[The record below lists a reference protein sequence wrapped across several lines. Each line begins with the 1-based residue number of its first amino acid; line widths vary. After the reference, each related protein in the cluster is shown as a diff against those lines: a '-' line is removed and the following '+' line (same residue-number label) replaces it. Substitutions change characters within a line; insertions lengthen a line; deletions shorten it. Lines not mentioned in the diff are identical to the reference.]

1 MNALY
6 SPHFIT
12 KYKKIAKRNKKLS
25 DQIKEKIALFL
36 SNKYDNSLNL
46 HKLKGSMGEC
56 WSFSI
61 ESNIRVILMHSNDE
75 VIFTD
80 IGSHDEVYK

>member
-6 SPHFIT
+6 SPHFIAQ
-12 KYKKIAKRNKKLS
+12 YKKIAKRNKKLS
-25 DQIKEKIALFL
+25 DQIKEKIVLFL
-36 SNKYDNSLNL
+36 SDKNNTSLNL
-46 HKLKGSMGEC
+46 HKLKGNMGES

-61 ESNIRVILMHSNDE
+61 ESNIRVILTYSNDE
-75 VIFTD
+75 AIFTD

>member
-6 SPHFIT
+6 SPHFIAQ
-12 KYKKIAKRNKKLS
+12 YKKIAKRNKKLS
-25 DQIKEKIALFL
+25 DRIKEKIVLFL
-36 SNKYDNSLNL
+36 SNKDDPSLNL
-46 HKLKGSMGEC
+46 HKLKGNMGES

-61 ESNIRVILMHSNDE
+61 ESNIRIILMYSNDE

>member
-1 MNALY
+1 MNAHY
-6 SPHFIT
+6 SPHFIA

-25 DQIKEKIALFL
+25 DQIKEKIAQFL
-36 SNKYDNSLNL
+36 RDKNNASLNL
-46 HKLKGSMGEC
+46 HKLKGSMDDS

-61 ESNIRVILMHSNDE
+61 ESNIRVILMYSGDTI
-75 VIFTD
+75 IFTD